1 MKRPLKM
8 AACGLPVLLWLSAA
22 QATTLEASLQAA
34 QAWSAGLSANAHQ
47 VNALENMAVSAGQLP
62 DPKLLVGI
70 DNVPVQ
76 GNNSHRLTREG
87 MTMEK
92 IGISQ
97 TWVSGTK
104 RQRKVDTLQAQAREV
119 EAGKGVILAQL
130 QRDTAQAWL
139 TLAIAR
145 KTLAAIDAQLAE
157 TQRQVAVQ
165 KASVAS
171 GSAQPDSTVDISLA
185 VNDMLN
191 LQDNARRDI
200 QVAQARLMQLTGE
213 EITQTSGPFPRIERL
228 PASAAV
234 LLEGVQQHPE
244 IIQAARAADVA
255 KARSQQSAV
264 AGQPDV
270 GVQVYYGHRGDG
282 MDDLAGVQLSVDL
295 PLFQGKRQDKDYSAD
310 LSRAMEAKD
319 QLTLLVREHKAQLN
333 ALIAQY
339 QSAQAIYQRQRDTV
353 LPLLQAKYR
362 LTEAQYRAGNSTL
375 TALLAARRAQL
386 NGNVALSNNQQAMA
400 TAWAAIRYLTVQDS
414 PQ

>member
-62 DPKLLVGI
+62 DPKLLVGV

-76 GNNSHRLTREG
+76 GSNSHRLTREG

-119 EAGKGVILAQL
+119 EAGKDVILAQL

-282 MDDLAGVQLSVDL
+282 MDDLAGIQLSVDL

>member
-1 MKRPLKM
+1 MKRPWKM

-119 EAGKGVILAQL
+119 ESGKGVILAQL

-145 KTLAAIDAQLAE
+145 KTLAAIDEQLAE

-171 GSAQPDSTVDISLA
+171 GSAQPDSAVDISLA
-185 VNDMLN
+185 VNEMLN

-234 LLEGVQQHPE
+234 LLEAVQQHPE

-264 AGQPDV
+264 AAQPDV
-270 GVQVYYGHRGDG
+270 GVQVYYGRRGDG

-295 PLFQGKRQDKDYSAD
+295 PLFQGTRQDKDYSAD

>member
-1 MKRPLKM
+1 MKRPWKM

-62 DPKLLVGI
+62 DPKLLIGI

-76 GNNSHRLTREG
+76 GSNSHRLTREG

-145 KTLAAIDAQLAE
+145 KTLVAIDEQLAE

-171 GSAQPDSTVDISLA
+171 GSAQPDSAVDISLA
-185 VNDMLN
+185 VNEMLN

-213 EITQTSGPFPRIERL
+213 EITQTSGPLPRIERL

>member
-62 DPKLLVGI
+62 DPKLLVGV

-119 EAGKGVILAQL
+119 EAGKDVILAQL

-145 KTLAAIDAQLAE
+145 KTLTAIDAQLAE

-282 MDDLAGVQLSVDL
+282 MDDLAGIQLSVDL

>member
-282 MDDLAGVQLSVDL
+282 MDDLAGIQLSVDL

>member
-1 MKRPLKM
+1 MKKPWKM
-8 AACGLPVLLWLSAA
+8 AACGLPALLWLSAA

-34 QAWSAGLSANAHQ
+34 QSWSAGLSANAHQ

-76 GNNSHRLTREG
+76 GNNSRRLTREG

-104 RQRKVDTLQAQAREV
+104 RQRKVDTLLAQAREV

-145 KTLAAIDAQLAE
+145 KTLAAIDEQLAE

-185 VNDMLN
+185 VNEMLN
-191 LQDNARRDI
+191 LQDNARRDVE
-200 QVAQARLMQLTGE
+200 VARARLMQLTGE

-228 PASAAV
+228 PATAAV

-264 AGQPDV
+264 ARQPDI

-282 MDDLAGVQLSVDL
+282 MDDLAGIQLSVDL

-375 TALLAARRAQL
+375 AALLAARRAQL
-386 NGNVALSNNQQAMA
+386 NGNITLSNNQQAMA

>member
-1 MKRPLKM
+1 MKRPWKM

-119 EAGKGVILAQL
+119 ESGKGVILAQL

-145 KTLAAIDAQLAE
+145 KTLAAIDEQLAE

-185 VNDMLN
+185 VNEMLN